1 MSRLVTYFVRFVAI
15 LAGFIAACL
24 AASLFVNVLFAS
36 TVVTVIPEFSEAA
49 RPALY
54 VTVPFF
60 ALILANISFGVF
72 MIVAVAAE
80 LTSWRSWLAHATGGA
95 VVALYTGWRLAEA
108 TDRLDAASDPGL
120 MLFTLAAGL
129 VGGIAYWAIAGRS
142 AGNWREVAPESR
154 A

>member
-15 LAGFIAACL
+15 LAGFIVACL

-36 TVVTVIPEFSEAA
+36 SIVAVMPEFSQAG
-49 RPALY
+49 PALY

-60 ALILANISFGVF
+60 ALILANIAFGVF

-80 LTSWRSWLAHATGGA
+80 LMSWRSWLAHAAGGA
-95 VVALYTGWRLAEA
+95 VVALYTGWRLAEM
-108 TDRLDAASDPGL
+108 TDRPDAASDPSL

-129 VGGIAYWAIAGRS
+129 FGGIAYWAITGRN
-142 AGNWREVAPESR
+142 AGNWRDEVTAPRS
-154 A
+154 